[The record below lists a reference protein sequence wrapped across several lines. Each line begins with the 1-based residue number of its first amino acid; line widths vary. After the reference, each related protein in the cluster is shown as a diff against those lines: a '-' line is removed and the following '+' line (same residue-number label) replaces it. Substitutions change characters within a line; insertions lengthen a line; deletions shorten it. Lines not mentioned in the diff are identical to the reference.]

1 MKFGKVLIMSVGL
14 LEQKDLD
21 QLKHKIQQNG
31 VPANEIDK
39 KSLKADGTF
48 RIYFLKPI
56 QILVVVGDYLVVLL
70 NKYLPCGFQRSFS

>member
-1 MKFGKVLIMSVGL
+1 MCMRYEFWKIILMKFGKNLIMSVGL

-56 QILVVVGDYLVVLL
+56 LDIG
-70 NKYLPCGFQRSFS
+70 GGG